1 MPQSQSQKLIALMK
15 DIRELASVT
24 GALGWD
30 KDAEAL
36 VADPSDLGAK
46 PIPMNEWLKAFFVAK
61 SIMDLKEALDAP
73 VPGADPEGFGWLT
86 WTQTGCRGLALELR
100 KGGVYKWTQ
109 RDGSSKRTIQSD
121 SLNDVAESARTV
133 FSRVA

>member
-1 MPQSQSQKLIALMK
+1 MPQSQSQKLVGLMK

-30 KDAEAL
+30 KGAEDL
-36 VADPSDLGAK
+36 VSDPTDLGAK

-61 SIMDLKEALDAP
+61 EICEQNPGLDVPA
-73 VPGADPEGFGWLT
+73 PGADPEGFVWLT
-86 WTQTGCRGLALELR
+86 WTQGGSRGLALELR
-100 KGGVYKWTQ
+100 KGKYKWTQ
-109 RDGSSKRTIQSD
+109 RDGDGKRTIESD

-133 FSRVA
+133 FVRVAA